1 MAVQVYNPK
10 KVKVYID
17 GKEITGFSPDS
28 KLSIVPGGEGTNKQI
43 GTDGEVVWSIDVD
56 DTFNIELTLLQ
67 SSKSNDYLSNMYKNF
82 KENGVTR
89 RIMIKDLM
97 GSTVF
102 SASQCCPQKYAE
114 AEFQKTA
121 TSRKWTLFTGPAEN
135 INIGGANKN
144 YTNIPFLNNNQ
155 IDISKTILY

>member
-67 SSKSNDYLSNMYKNF
+67 SSQSNDYLSNMYKNF

-102 SASQCCPQKYAE
+102 SASQCCPQK
-114 AEFQKTA
+114 QNSK
-121 TSRKWTLFTGPAEN
+121 KQLLQEN
-135 INIGGANKN
+135 GLCLLVLLKILISVE
-144 YTNIPFLNNNQ
+144 Q
-155 IDISKTILY
+155 IKITQTYLS